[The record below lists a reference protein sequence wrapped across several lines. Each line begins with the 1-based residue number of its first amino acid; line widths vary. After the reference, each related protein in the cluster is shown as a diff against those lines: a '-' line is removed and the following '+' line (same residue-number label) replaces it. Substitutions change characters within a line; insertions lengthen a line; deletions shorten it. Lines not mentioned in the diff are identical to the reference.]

1 MNIKDDFIQ
10 AIDYMIQSPFVQKI
24 NGIAMPDEWG
34 PTQTLHATGKFDNV
48 VAKEICDSA
57 YMLSDIKKELGAA
70 RDAITIAGQDAPELC
85 MEALREHLGDTSA
98 MQSELKP
105 IQKELQELP
114 KVDDAFMEACR
125 EKEQSLI
132 DEREAKKRAVQ
143 ENFQKSSKRKITLSV
158 VFSVLFMLWLIGGI
172 IGYKMELGYSSNSE
186 FHASNLAASAGMAII
201 GAFGTLCSF
210 FTGVKLLNARKKIQN
225 TGTYPEK
232 VEKLLE
238 EIDESH
244 NSMIVDVRKQ
254 MEKGYDKDSALYI
267 KIESLKLK
275 MALIEDAYKAKI
287 KKTENFEAILKEPF
301 QKAPPLLQRAIDNMD
316 SLVAWAT
323 NYMRDKETRQHNAM
337 MQSIEQDRLEAQ
349 EMANRKQNEL
359 LKQQAD
365 AAARQAKDTAE
376 IKKRMQNERYGD
388 YWKSK

>member
-24 NGIAMPDEWG
+24 NGIVIPDEWG
-34 PTQTLHATGKFDNV
+34 PTQTLRATGKFDNV

-57 YMLSDIKKELGAA
+57 YMLSDIKKELEAA
-70 RDAITIAGQDAPELC
+70 RDAITIAGQDAPEMC
-85 MEALREHLGDTSA
+85 MDALREHFGDASA
-98 MQSELKP
+98 MQTELDAVQRELK
-105 IQKELQELP
+105 ELP
-114 KVDDAFMEACR
+114 QVDEVFMAACR
-125 EKEQSLI
+125 KKEQSLI
-132 DEREAKKRAVQ
+132 DERDAKKEAIRKGGGKVQ
-143 ENFQKSSKRKITLSV
+143 QIHTKSVHRGKQ
-158 VFSVLFMLWLIGGI
+158 MLIVTFLMGI
-172 IGYKMELGYSSNSE
+172 IGLAGSFILKPTTTSLQIVFELFGICFGFMSFVLTLILMLIEFVLYKNRLPKEL
-186 FHASNLAASAGMAII
+186 AGE
-201 GAFGTLCSF
+201 L
-210 FTGVKLLNARKKIQN
+210 R
-225 TGTYPEK
+225 
-232 VEKLLE
+232 
-238 EIDESH
+238 EIDEIYSDKFKNLH
-244 NSMIVDVRKQ
+244 KQ
-254 MEKGYDKDSALYI
+254 MEKGYD
-267 KIESLKLK
+267 ESSE
-275 MALIEDAYKAKI
+275 IY
-287 KKTENFEAILKEPF
+287 KKTENAKLKAELIRNKYKAKSEKAENFEAVLKEPF

-349 EMANRKQNEL
+349 ELANRKQNEL

>member
-24 NGIAMPDEWG
+24 NGIVIPDEWG
-34 PTQTLHATGKFDNV
+34 PTQTLRATGKFDNV

-57 YMLSDIKKELGAA
+57 YMLSDIKKELEAA

-85 MEALREHLGDTSA
+85 MDALKEHFGDASA
-98 MQSELKP
+98 MQTELDAVQRELK
-105 IQKELQELP
+105 ELP
-114 KVDDAFMEACR
+114 QVDEVFMAACR
-125 EKEQSLI
+125 KKEQSLI
-132 DEREAKKRAVQ
+132 DERDAKKEAIRKGGGKVQ
-143 ENFQKSSKRKITLSV
+143 QIHTKSVHRGKQI
-158 VFSVLFMLWLIGGI
+158 LIVTFLMGI
-172 IGYKMELGYSSNSE
+172 IGLAGSFILKPTTTSLQIVFEFFGIYIGFMSFVLTLILMLIEFVRYKNRLPKEL
-186 FHASNLAASAGMAII
+186 AGE
-201 GAFGTLCSF
+201 L
-210 FTGVKLLNARKKIQN
+210 R
-225 TGTYPEK
+225 
-232 VEKLLE
+232 
-238 EIDESH
+238 EIDEIYSDKFKTLH
-244 NSMIVDVRKQ
+244 KQ
-254 MEKGYDKDSALYI
+254 MEKGYD
-267 KIESLKLK
+267 ESSE
-275 MALIEDAYKAKI
+275 IY
-287 KKTENFEAILKEPF
+287 KKTENAKLKAELIRNKYKAKSEKAENFEAVLKEPF

-349 EMANRKQNEL
+349 ELANRKQNEL

>member
-24 NGIAMPDEWG
+24 NGIVIPDEWG
-34 PTQTLHATGKFDNV
+34 PTQTLRATGKFDNI
-48 VAKEICDSA
+48 VAKEICNSA
-57 YMLSDIKKELGAA
+57 YMLSDIKKELEAA

-85 MEALREHLGDTSA
+85 MDALREHFGDASA
-98 MQSELKP
+98 MQAELDAVQRELK
-105 IQKELQELP
+105 ELP
-114 KVDDAFMEACR
+114 QVDEVFMAACR
-125 EKEQSLI
+125 KKEQSLI
-132 DEREAKKRAVQ
+132 DERDAKKEAIRKGGGKVQ
-143 ENFQKSSKRKITLSV
+143 QIHTKSVHRGKQI
-158 VFSVLFMLWLIGGI
+158 LIVTFLMGI
-172 IGYKMELGYSSNSE
+172 IGLAGWFILKPTTKTLQLVFGFWGIGIGFMTFIITLILMLIEFILYKNRLPKEL
-186 FHASNLAASAGMAII
+186 AGE
-201 GAFGTLCSF
+201 L
-210 FTGVKLLNARKKIQN
+210 RQ
-225 TGTYPEK
+225 
-232 VEKLLE
+232 
-238 EIDESH
+238 IDEIYSDKLKALH
-244 NSMIVDVRKQ
+244 KQ
-254 MEKGYDKDSALYI
+254 MEKGYD
-267 KIESLKLK
+267 ESSEIYKKTEDAKLK
-275 MALIEDAYKAKI
+275 TELIKDKYKAKSE
-287 KKTENFEAILKEPF
+287 KAENFEAILKEPF

>member
-24 NGIAMPDEWG
+24 NGIVIPDEWG
-34 PTQTLHATGKFDNV
+34 PTQTLRATGKFDNV

-57 YMLSDIKKELGAA
+57 YMLSDIKKELEAA

-85 MEALREHLGDTSA
+85 MDALREHFGDASA
-98 MQSELKP
+98 MQAELDAVQRELK
-105 IQKELQELP
+105 ELP
-114 KVDDAFMEACR
+114 QVDEVFMATCR
-125 EKEQSLI
+125 KKEQSLI
-132 DEREAKKRAVQ
+132 DERDAKKEATRKGDGKVQ
-143 ENFQKSSKRKITLSV
+143 QIHTKTVHREKQI
-158 VFSVLFMLWLIGGI
+158 LIVTFLMGI
-172 IGYKMELGYSSNSE
+172 IG
-186 FHASNLAASAGMAII
+186 LA
-201 GAFGTLCSF
+201 GTVILKPTTKTLQLLFSF
-210 FTGVKLLNARKKIQN
+210 FGLYIGFMTFVITLILMLIEFILYKNRLPKELAGELRQ
-225 TGTYPEK
+225 
-232 VEKLLE
+232 
-238 EIDESH
+238 IDEIYSDKLKTLH
-244 NSMIVDVRKQ
+244 QQ
-254 MEKGYDKDSALYI
+254 MEKGYD
-267 KIESLKLK
+267 ESSE
-275 MALIEDAYKAKI
+275 IY
-287 KKTENFEAILKEPF
+287 KKTENAKLKAELIRNKYKAKSEKAENFEAVLKEPF

-349 EMANRKQNEL
+349 ELANRKQNEL

>member
-1 MNIKDDFIQ
+1 M
-10 AIDYMIQSPFVQKI
+10 
-24 NGIAMPDEWG
+24 
-34 PTQTLHATGKFDNV
+34 
-48 VAKEICDSA
+48 
-57 YMLSDIKKELGAA
+57 
-70 RDAITIAGQDAPELC
+70 
-85 MEALREHLGDTSA
+85 
-98 MQSELKP
+98 
-105 IQKELQELP
+105 
-114 KVDDAFMEACR
+114 
-125 EKEQSLI
+125 
-132 DEREAKKRAVQ
+132 
-143 ENFQKSSKRKITLSV
+143 
-158 VFSVLFMLWLIGGI
+158 
-172 IGYKMELGYSSNSE
+172 
-186 FHASNLAASAGMAII
+186 
-201 GAFGTLCSF
+201 
-210 FTGVKLLNARKKIQN
+210 KLLNTRKKIQN